1 MRYADPA
8 ETNKIFGKNECIKS
22 VFIFLGNYI
31 LLMALV
37 VLFIWINTLHIE
49 GQSFVGYITSSF
61 NTLIYLAASLFML
74 FLTVYFY
81 YIFEDKSTLATPK
94 SIWLIFSS
102 WTPAW

>member
-37 VLFIWINTLHIE
+37 VLFI
-49 GQSFVGYITSSF
+49 
-61 NTLIYLAASLFML
+61 
-74 FLTVYFY
+74 
-81 YIFEDKSTLATPK
+81 
-94 SIWLIFSS
+94 
-102 WTPAW
+102 